1 MSKKILVVDDAEEI
15 LQLFKQLLNQLGYQD
30 ITLVLNGKNALAQ
43 LNQSNFDL
51 VFLDIELPDMDGKS
65 ILDNIQINYP
75 ELPVV
80 MCSSHNTVENVKL
93 TWDMG
98 AKGFLAKPISPH
110 KLKNLLNRLGILES
124 GNKPLVTNGK
134 L

>member
-1 MSKKILVVDDAEEI
+1 MNKKILVVDDADEI

-30 ITLVLNGKNALAQ
+30 ITLVLDGKNALTQ
-43 LNQSNFDL
+43 LNQTRFDL
-51 VFLDIELPDMDGKS
+51 VFLDIELPDMDGTS
-65 ILDNIQINYP
+65 ILDNIQINNP

-110 KLKNLLNRLGILES
+110 KLKNLLMRLGLLDS
-124 GNKPLVTNGK
+124 GNNQQLINR
-134 L
+134 